1 MLLEVRDLVAGYGD
15 LEVIGPL
22 SFGLNDGD
30 IIVVYGPNGVGKST
44 LLKTLATILKPLRGS
59 VLLMGEDAVKHREE
73 IFYVPESITLPERL
87 KVRDYLHVV
96 SLLYNGGEVDEALKI
111 VSLPGDVRVN
121 TLSQGLRRRL
131 QLASVFVARARVYI
145 IDDPTVGLDDYAAE
159 HLVPS
164 ILGEVAR
171 RGTLIVSTK
180 ERRLT
185 EAIGALK
192 NVKMLN
198 ALEYSRVVR
207 PSEAAP
213 NVSRHR

>member
-1 MLLEVRDLVAGYGD
+1 
-15 LEVIGPL
+15 
-22 SFGLNDGD
+22 
-30 IIVVYGPNGVGKST
+30 VVYGPNGVGKST

-87 KVRDYLHVV
+87 KVRDYLNVV
-96 SLLYNGGEVDEALKI
+96 SLLYNGGEIDEALKI
-111 VSLPGDVRVN
+111 VALPGDVRVN

-164 ILGEVAR
+164 ILGEVAE
-171 RGTLIVSTK
+171 RGALIVSTK

-185 EAIGALK
+185 EAVAVLK

-198 ALEYSRVVR
+198 ALEYSRVAR
-207 PSEAAP
+207 PSERML
-213 NVSRHR
+213 NGSRHI